1 MGTSYTSNLT
11 SQAHCSPEFTKYND
25 LYIDSRFILDLSFQI
40 QISMQKTIDNPNH
53 IEDKLQGSS
62 SIQETKYVSLSA
74 QREGAKRPSRCVR
87 QVIRMGAL
95 ATKLKWEQSDQI
107 KMGAK
112 RPN

>member
-1 MGTSYTSNLT
+1 
-11 SQAHCSPEFTKYND
+11 
-25 LYIDSRFILDLSFQI
+25 
-40 QISMQKTIDNPNH
+40 MQKTIDNPNH

-62 SIQETKYVSLSA
+62 SIQETKYISLSA

-95 ATKLKWEQSDQI
+95 ATKWKWERSDQI